1 MHRREPVT
9 YRSSDRSSISGRSS
23 IPHGRSITHG
33 RSTTNRHTASR
44 IGGTLLSLG
53 LITSLLAG
61 CTIPTAEERA
71 AGTQGTAGSSATQ
84 LPKAGVPKGQ
94 GPATISDQQANAL
107 QQQWQ
112 RFIAQYPDASLSM
125 TLLPVGAQRGTAP
138 LELGFAPS
146 VAAAETL
153 RVPISLA
160 AVQKSGGD
168 GDVGGDLITALNAND
183 AKAAARLWASLG
195 NDAQAAKATTEAL
208 RQAGDTVTKVQKAE
222 PLRSEW
228 LPANQV
234 RFAAG
239 LACLPAAEYIRSA
252 MAAANPDQQFGVAN
266 YNQAQISNGWVT
278 VQGATTVRQMV
289 ILDVGG
295 PGFVALSVTARAKD
309 GKKESAQV
317 LLTRMA
323 QWMMHQLRS
332 VPAGRCP

>member
-1 MHRREPVT
+1 MRRCEPVT
-9 YRSSDRSSISGRSS
+9 HRR
-23 IPHGRSITHG
+23 
-33 RSTTNRHTASR
+33 TASR
-44 IGGTLLSLG
+44 ISGTLLSLG
-53 LITSLLAG
+53 CTAALLAG

-71 AGTQGTAGSSATQ
+71 SGPDGTASSSAIHP
-84 LPKAGVPKGQ
+84 PKPGVPKGQ

-112 RFIAQYPDASLSM
+112 RLISQYPDASLSM
-125 TLLPVGAQRGTAP
+125 TLLPVGARHGTAP
-138 LELGFAPS
+138 LELGFAPHL
-146 VAAAETL
+146 AGAETL
-153 RVPISLA
+153 RVPIALA
-160 AVQKSGGD
+160 AVQKSGGN

-183 AKAAARLWASLG
+183 ARATARLWTSLG
-195 NDAQAAKATTEAL
+195 TDEQAAKATMQAL
-208 RQAGDTVTKVQKAE
+208 RQAGDSATKVRKTE

-228 LPANQV
+228 LPANQA

-252 MAAANPDQQFGVAN
+252 MAAANPDQQFGFAN
-266 YNQAQISNGWVT
+266 YDQAQISNGWVT

-317 LLTRMA
+317 LLTRIA